1 MDNRKNLVPQAHVLT
16 VDEQSRGGKQSA
28 RKRKEKKLFKDAL
41 LLLLVEDVKDREG
54 NPTGKTYQDAVISG
68 LVKRSATGDPRAI
81 ELLLRIIG
89 ETPEG
94 NNAQDQTLQKAHELL
109 GGIHDA
115 LE

>member
-1 MDNRKNLVPQAHVLT
+1 MANNKNLVPQAHVLT

-41 LLLLVEDVKDREG
+41 LLLLETENKD
-54 NPTGKTYQDAVISG
+54 GKTYQDAVVVG

-94 NNAQDQTLQKAHELL
+94 SNAQDQTLQKAHELL
-109 GGIHDA
+109 GGIPDA

>member
-1 MDNRKNLVPQAHVLT
+1 MANPQNLVRNEDRTPS
-16 VDEQSRGGKQSA
+16 ERRENA
-28 RKRKEKKLFKDAL
+28 RRAGVASGEARRKKKAFKDAL
-41 LLLLVEDVKDREG
+41 IALLEIEKKD
-54 NPTGKTYQDAVISG
+54 GKTYQDAVVVG

-94 NNAQDQTLQKAHELL
+94 SSAQEQALQKAHELL
-109 GGIHDA
+109 GGIPDA

>member
-1 MDNRKNLVPQAHVLT
+1 MANPQNLVRNEDRTPS
-16 VDEQSRGGKQSA
+16 ERRENA
-28 RKRKEKKLFKDAL
+28 RKAGKASGKARREKKAFKDAL
-41 LLLLVEDVKDREG
+41 ILLLETENKD
-54 NPTGKTYQDAVISG
+54 GKTYQDAVVVG

-94 NNAQDQTLQKAHELL
+94 SNAQEQTLQKAHELL
-109 GGIHDA
+109 GGIPDA